1 MTGVEI
7 LEKIP
12 VYKVTM
18 MPLCILV
25 VLTFIAALIVAFVSI
40 EKGNNKIATIGS
52 ISVCIAFLVA
62 LPFVAGLCETDT
74 IDHYEYSV
82 KISDEVGFKEFND
95 KYKVKLQEGD
105 IYIVIE
111 QEEK

>member
-12 VYKVTM
+12 IYKVTM
-18 MPLCILV
+18 IPFVVLVILTFVAALV
-25 VLTFIAALIVAFVSI
+25 VSFISI
-40 EKGNNKIATIGS
+40 EKSSNKIATIGS

-62 LPFVAGLCETDT
+62 LPFVVGLCETDT

-95 KYKVKLQEGD
+95 KYKVKLQDGD
-105 IYIVIE
+105 TYIVIE
-111 QEEK
+111 REKE

>member
-1 MTGVEI
+1 
-7 LEKIP
+7 
-12 VYKVTM
+12 M

-25 VLTFIAALIVAFVSI
+25 VLTFVAALIIAFVSI
-40 EKGNNKIATIGS
+40 EKRSNKIATIGS
-52 ISVCIAFLVA
+52 ISVCIVFLVA

-105 IYIVIE
+105 IYVVIE
-111 QEEK
+111 REEE

>member
-12 VYKVTM
+12 IYKVTM
-18 MPLCILV
+18 IPLV
-25 VLTFIAALIVAFVSI
+25 VLVILTFVAALVVAFISI
-40 EKGNNKIATIGS
+40 EKSSNKIATIGL

-62 LPFVAGLCETDT
+62 LPFVAGLGETDT

-95 KYKVKLQEGD
+95 KYKVKLQDGD
-105 IYIVIE
+105 TYIVIE
-111 QEEK
+111 REGE